1 MTGEILLSL
10 TMLLLMWMVLRGL
23 PGRPVPAP
31 TLEEI
36 QARMVAD
43 SRRHLRLT
51 GHAMRR
57 KRP

>member
-10 TMLLLMWMVLRGL
+10 AILLLMWMVLRGL
-23 PGRPVPAP
+23 PDRPAPAP

-43 SRRHLRLT
+43 SRRHLRLS
-51 GHAMRR
+51 GRVR
-57 KRP
+57 SR

>member
-10 TMLLLMWMVLRGL
+10 AILPMMWMVLRGL
-23 PGRPVPAP
+23 PDRPAPAP

-43 SRRHLRLT
+43 RRRHLRLA
-51 GHAMRR
+51 GQVRR
-57 KRP
+57 R